1 MKTTSTERIMMR
13 EAMSRNKTAADWF
26 RDLAFRLLEDADRCA
41 ELEIEFSD
49 WIGSPKDALRR
60 RMKVAESELARLREG
75 LRGLETHEM
84 LGSDGNY
91 HDVWVDSADIAA
103 LLEAD
108 E

>member
-1 MKTTSTERIMMR
+1 MMR

-41 ELEIEFSD
+41 ELEEENE
-49 WIGSPKDALRR
+49 PKDALRR

-75 LRGLETHEM
+75 LNELLEEWNENPGTHC
-84 LGSDGNY
+84 D
-91 HDVWVDSADIAA
+91 HIHPADVAA
-103 LLEAD
+103 LLGD